1 MHLRS
6 PSKSFSSLHSN
17 LFLMLRLSLMLFSAL
32 VFSSL
37 SPIEILA
44 QEAAQQESQQAAPA
58 MKVETRK
65 VQPRNIQTRK
75 QTRKGQKP
83 KSNRNSN
90 RKDSVQIENPSD
102 SSFDQSSETSESTG
116 VPITAID
123 VVGNKKIEAD
133 AVIAKLKS
141 SVGQG
146 YEDQKVREDILSLHR
161 MGFFNDVQVFK
172 RQQGN
177 GVALTFQVLERPS
190 IAEIKFEGNS
200 ELKTEE
206 LTEQLGIKVYE
217 IINTQKIKD
226 AVEKLQKTYEDKGF
240 FLARIESKVENIDTN
255 SSTGE
260 NVRLVF
266 NIREN
271 EKVKVKKITFLGN
284 RQLTETQLSSR
295 MLVQE
300 EGFFSFLS
308 SSGAYK
314 QDVFDASVAFIQ
326 RLYYDEGFVNAQVH
340 RPHVYVSPN
349 KKWIYITIR
358 IDEGE
363 RFGVGEVDFSG
374 DILFTRD
381 EMLEVM
387 EIQKRDIFSRSVLEK
402 DISELEAKFGDL
414 GYAFAN
420 VIPRTRINE
429 AERKVDITFEFDKG
443 SKVYFGR
450 INVVGNSASRDKVVR
465 RELRVREGELYNET
479 RKRTSMDNIKRLGFF
494 EEVNFKTSV
503 LPERQDILNV
513 DIVVKERTTGT
524 LNIGAGYSSATG
536 ANLQGQVS
544 QTNFLGKGQN
554 LGAKINFSSEGSFY
568 EFNFTEPY
576 FMDSEWSA
584 GVDVFQSQI
593 GRTDYEEKVLGGAVR
608 FGHPLGDYLSGS
620 VRYGYQRSFL
630 SPTYLAT
637 YKEYR
642 HQITDYSIFPLN
654 EVSGDTS
661 SITGTLE
668 FDQRNDRFSPSKGI
682 YASTSLEYA
691 GIGGNQKY
699 TKGVTRFRYFKK
711 LFWEVVWRN
720 NLQYAFISPHDSQ
733 KNPPFNELFL
743 LGGPYSLRGYY
754 QGKIGKTA
762 YSQSYYNYLTD
773 TSGTKN
779 PSPLTDLE
787 EAKKRSQRPFGGR
800 QQALFQTEF
809 EFPLVAEAGIK
820 GVFFYDIGQAE
831 DKIEPVGFY
840 SDVGF
845 GFRWFSPLG
854 PLRFE
859 WGFPLRQAE
868 AGSEPVVFE
877 FSIGSPF

>member
-6 PSKSFSSLHSN
+6 SSKL
-17 LFLMLRLSLMLFSAL
+17 LIMLMLKFSMTSLVSFLTAASIFMPSTFFSHQ
-32 VFSSL
+32 VM
-37 SPIEILA
+37 A
-44 QEAAQQESQQAAPA
+44 QEAPA

-65 VQPRNIQTRK
+65 VQPTKNQTRRTPK
-75 QTRKGQKP
+75 QRA
-83 KSNRNSN
+83 N
-90 RKDSVQIENPSD
+90 RKEPVLIENPDEKS
-102 SSFDQSSETSESTG
+102 G
-116 VPITAID
+116 VSGLPIIAID
-123 VVGNKKIEAD
+123 VAGNKKIESD

-141 SVGQG
+141 TVGQG

-161 MGFFNDVQVFK
+161 TGFFNDVQVFK

-190 IAEIKFEGNS
+190 IIEIKFEGNS

-217 IINTQKIKD
+217 ILNTQKIKD

-240 FLARIESKVENIDTN
+240 FLARIESKVENIE
-255 SSTGE
+255 TGE

-284 RQLTETQLSSR
+284 RQLTDTQLSSR

-429 AERKVDITFEFDKG
+429 SERKVDITFEFDKG

-479 RKRTSMDNIKRLGFF
+479 RKRSSMDNIKRLGFF

-576 FMDSEWSA
+576 FMDSSWSA

-593 GRTDYEEKVLGGAVR
+593 GRSDYEEKVLGGAVR

-630 SPTYLAT
+630 SPTYLGT

-642 HQITDYSIFPLN
+642 HQITDFSIFPLN

-762 YSQSYYNYLTD
+762 FSQSYYDYLTD

-779 PSPLTDLE
+779 PSPLTDKE
-787 EAKKRSQRPFGGR
+787 EAKRRSQRPLGGR

-859 WGFPLRQAE
+859 WGFPLRQPD